1 MKVTSVLCA
10 IALLAACPVLAGTDP
25 DPEAQVLGVSEACVP
40 FGGTIYGWH
49 DSQTDSWYGVGDFTV
64 GRQVLHATIVDPN
77 TGFEDLGPVWIGTE
91 TAKFDFG
98 GGDGIDL
105 MTEFVC
111 ELDLAKM
118 ESPDAILHVD
128 EAGYF
133 ANGRGRFKN
142 AWGRFSSQGP
152 AGPGVKLPSGIVPG
166 QNDGYFWIG
175 QYVGSIC
182 GVRRAGREEDEENR

>member
-1 MKVTSVLCA
+1 MKVTSVLCT
-10 IALLAACPVLAGTDP
+10 IALLACPALAGTGP
-25 DPEAQVLGVSEACVP
+25 DQEAQVRETSEACVP

-49 DSQTDSWYGVGDFTV
+49 DTPTDSWYGVGDFTV

-111 ELDLAKM
+111 ELDPAKL
-118 ESPDAILHVD
+118 ESPDFMLHVN

-152 AGPGVKLPSGIVPG
+152 GGTGFKLPSRIVPG
-166 QNDGYFWIG
+166 QNDGGFWIG

-182 GVRRAGREEDEENR
+182 GVQGAPHEAETKNE